1 MATTQDKAALKIVR
15 PDAVMLELITRE
27 WPEGASQ
34 TFVKYSPLA
43 LSSGLAVAFVAPATA
58 LLAGWALSDGHNTT
72 GASVSV
78 ALAGPEVEIEAN
90 MMGATTAT
98 NYVLLATDMGA
109 KYDLAY
115 SATFLGASSPGWALT
130 ATTVDPAVRV
140 VQFPPI
146 ARPNEMP
153 TRTAAGD
160 TNARVRARA
169 IDTKTHWN
177 AT

>member
-1 MATTQDKAALKIVR
+1 MAITQDKAALKVVR

-43 LSSGLAVAFVAPATA
+43 LSSGLAIAFVAPTTA
-58 LLAGWALSDGHNTT
+58 KLAAWALTDGHNTT

-78 ALAGPEVEIEAN
+78 ALAVAEVEVEAN
-90 MMGATTAT
+90 LMGATMAT
-98 NYVLLATDMGA
+98 DYVLLAADFGA

-115 SATFLGASSPGWALT
+115 SATFLGSASPAWAIT
-130 ATTVDPAVRV
+130 ATTADPAIRV
-140 VQFPPI
+140 CQFPPI
-146 ARPNEMP
+146 AKANQKE

-169 IDTKTHWN
+169 ISTKTHWN
-177 AT
+177 DT